1 VSSDFAHWGTR
12 FRYTYYQPANGSATT
27 LRSSDRVPSTP
38 PIHES
43 IKAVD
48 LKCVEAIEHGSH
60 EEFLGVLKETGNT
73 VCGRHPIGIVMAALE
88 VLGAHGGLDDGKGR
102 FRFVRYE
109 RSSEVMDMK
118 DSSVSYCS
126 GFAVL

>member
-1 VSSDFAHWGTR
+1 
-12 FRYTYYQPANGSATT
+12 
-27 LRSSDRVPSTP
+27 
-38 PIHES
+38 
-43 IKAVD
+43 
-48 LKCVEAIEHGSH
+48 VEAIEQGSH
-60 EEFLGVLKETGNT
+60 EEFLRVLKETGNT

-88 VLGAHGGLDDGKGR
+88 VLREQGGVEEGQGK

-109 RSSEVMDMK
+109 RSSEVMNLR